1 MFPGQ
6 ILAQIIDSCSARHA
20 LPRTLNP
27 RSHHRHSTVTSS
39 LSPPKM
45 AWRGSISRSL
55 LATARS
61 SSSSLRSPAAA
72 PRLRPPPL
80 ATPRLQRRRPS
91 FSLPGETPVLNR
103 TLGELGCTQS
113 LLPLHS
119 VVALPRLTSHLSVSA
134 RACCELSQG
143 TFRRTCQDR

>member
-1 MFPGQ
+1 
-6 ILAQIIDSCSARHA
+6 
-20 LPRTLNP
+20 
-27 RSHHRHSTVTSS
+27 
-39 LSPPKM
+39 M

-61 SSSSLRSPAAA
+61 SSAS
-72 PRLRPPPL
+72 RLRPPPL
-80 ATPRLQRRRPS
+80 AAPRLHRRHLPFPPSRP
-91 FSLPGETPVLNR
+91 
-103 TLGELGCTQS
+103 LGALGCVQS

-119 VVALPRLTSHLSVSA
+119 SVAIPRLTSHLSASA

>member
-1 MFPGQ
+1 
-6 ILAQIIDSCSARHA
+6 
-20 LPRTLNP
+20 
-27 RSHHRHSTVTSS
+27 
-39 LSPPKM
+39 M

-61 SSSSLRSPAAA
+61 SSSTLRSPAAA

-80 ATPRLQRRRPS
+80 AGPRVQRRRLSCAP
-91 FSLPGETPVLNR
+91 PR
-103 TLGELGCTQS
+103 TLGELACAQS

-119 VVALPRLTSHLSVSA
+119 VVAVPCLTSHLSVSA

>member
-1 MFPGQ
+1 
-6 ILAQIIDSCSARHA
+6 
-20 LPRTLNP
+20 
-27 RSHHRHSTVTSS
+27 
-39 LSPPKM
+39 M
-45 AWRGSISRSL
+45 AWRGSIARSL

-91 FSLPGETPVLNR
+91 FAPPR
-103 TLGELGCTQS
+103 TLGELGCAQS

-143 TFRRTCQDR
+143 KNGKDG